1 MLKKHTQKARKLIR
15 KPQKLM
21 KSADKSKDGW
31 QVEAEYELE
40 EFASGSEKEKH
51 LKKAGKAESRKSVRR
66 TKSLATEERN
76 QKLLWVL
83 TISFFVVRTSACILL
98 SKITWFIWIRLGILP
113 YSLSDLFVL

>member
-40 EFASGSEKEKH
+40 EFASGSEKEN
-51 LKKAGKAESRKSVRR
+51 R
-66 TKSLATEERN
+66 
-76 QKLLWVL
+76 
-83 TISFFVVRTSACILL
+83 
-98 SKITWFIWIRLGILP
+98 
-113 YSLSDLFVL
+113 